1 MELWPHSQSFVR
13 RPCRRTTRPTDRP
26 TNSGSASSVSSARAR
41 PCPSASAHC
50 SPPPPP
56 SKSKGSGL
64 HVPDNLISHMEGKR
78 DLREGVREGEGEMGG
93 ERWRERE
100 SPRSKALET
109 SIRISSFR
117 HQFRRGDFHGCHF
130 PLAWRRSS
138 VRKIYMPAAER
149 TAMKECLAIPI

>member
-1 MELWPHSQSFVR
+1 MELWPHSQSLVR

-78 DLREGVREGEGEMGG
+78 DLREGGREKEKWEERDGG
-93 ERWRERE
+93 RGR
-100 SPRSKALET
+100 ALGAKPWKLPSELVV
-109 SIRISSFR
+109 SAISSVAAIFMVAISR
-117 HQFRRGDFHGCHF
+117 LHGVDRRF
-130 PLAWRRSS
+130 ARY
-138 VRKIYMPAAER
+138 I
-149 TAMKECLAIPI
+149 CLQQNEPQ